1 MNLVFPTLDE
11 YLTIKDRINKALLTT
26 KFEASVVGNYRTT
39 FFWSWSHPSS
49 DDFIFAGP
57 GPGPD
62 FLKHTPIFNYVYF
75 LGVGVGVLFLIQ
87 LTPTP

>member
-1 MNLVFPTLDE
+1 M
-11 YLTIKDRINKALLTT
+11 
-26 KFEASVVGNYRTT
+26 
-39 FFWSWSHPSS
+39 FFGPSP

-87 LTPTP
+87 PTPTP